1 MTWDEQDE
9 QIWQMYGEAE
19 AEKDLRAPIGA
30 DRDDEPEPDFEHM
43 MELRHARREP
53 TGDTW

>member
-19 AEKDLRAPIGA
+19 AEKDLRAPISA